1 MVPRSSKRERSD
13 LLKGNDLMKPQL
25 TWASPDIFREHYSE
39 RSINNSGEGTPLVA
53 ARRATAGLTSLTKGE
68 NQNKRRKFYMKKLTY
83 RLRSGQT
90 GIWQVTKSQL

>member
-39 RSINNSGEGTPLVA
+39 RSINNSGEGTPLVGSKA
-53 ARRATAGLTSLTKGE
+53 SNHGTHFFDKG
-68 NQNKRRKFYMKKLTY
+68 
-83 RLRSGQT
+83 
-90 GIWQVTKSQL
+90 